1 VAHRHR
7 ERPGLGAVMEGTVEF
22 GTFVW
27 VDAGDRPLHQL
38 YDDHLRLAALADEL
52 GFFAYHMAEHHNTPL
67 GLAPSPSVFLAAV
80 ARATERIRLGP
91 LVYLLPLYRP
101 QRLAEEVCMLDHLSN
116 GRLEL
121 GVGRGVSPWE
131 LGHNG
136 VDAATSRPL
145 FLAALDQLLAA
156 LHGDGSAFGD
166 LGGAPIEIRPL
177 QQPHPPLSYATTV
190 PESVQWAAGHGMH
203 MMGLGPSTAWRSN
216 VELYRQT
223 WEAHRSDP
231 DRFNG
236 HVERPRIGL
245 NRQVLVAET
254 DAEAL
259 DLVRRV
265 YPRFA
270 SSFIHLWE
278 VHGDDSFRHRI
289 DLEKSL
295 EHEVILVGSPDSVR
309 AMVERTVE
317 QSGIDYLTC
326 SFAWGSLTFD
336 EAARSMELFA
346 CEVMPVFAAV

>member
-1 VAHRHR
+1 
-7 ERPGLGAVMEGTVEF
+7 VEF

-80 ARATERIRLGP
+80 ARSTTRIRLGP

-145 FLAALDQLLAA
+145 FLEALDDLLAA
-156 LHGDGSAFGD
+156 LHGDGSPFGD

-177 QQPHPPLSYATTV
+177 QQPHPPLTYATTV
-190 PESVQWAAGHGMH
+190 PESVAWAAGHGMH
-203 MMGLGPSTAWRSN
+203 LMGLGPAGMWRSN
-216 VELYRQT
+216 VELYRER
-223 WEAHRSDP
+223 WEAHRADP
-231 DRFNG
+231 DRHNG

-278 VHGDDSFRHRI
+278 AHGDDTFRHRI

-295 EHEVILVGSPDSVR
+295 EHEVILVGSPESVR

-326 SFAWGSLTFD
+326 SFAWGSLTFE

-346 CEVMPVFAAV
+346 CDVMPAFAAV